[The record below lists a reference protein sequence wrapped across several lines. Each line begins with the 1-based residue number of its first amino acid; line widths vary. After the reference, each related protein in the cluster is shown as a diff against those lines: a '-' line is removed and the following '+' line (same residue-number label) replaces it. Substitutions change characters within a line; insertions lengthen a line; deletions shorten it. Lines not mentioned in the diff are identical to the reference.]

1 LFINSQVLEDRAK
14 EVETFFKSDSEES
27 EAEENPKSEPSP
39 AVEGKQPFD
48 TAEAPVE
55 LNSIEQLATET
66 SETIAGLS
74 ATAGTSECSENL
86 SQLLQTEEKPEEKS
100 ADRVEKPRIIIE
112 DPPEEIEFII
122 SPMKTLVEME
132 KLERSPDLSHSVAMD
147 HKERLANL
155 KRMSIANVPKP
166 SLHGRPGQIIDLN
179 DDGDDTG
186 SKAGV
191 NNLIERFVEQV
202 SSHKKSPRK
211 KDVQLR

>member
-1 LFINSQVLEDRAK
+1 MFINSQVLEDRAK
-14 EVETFFKSDSEES
+14 EVETFFKSESEES

-39 AVEGKQPFD
+39 AVVEKQPFD

-55 LNSIEQLATET
+55 LNSIEQLPTET
-66 SETIAGLS
+66 SETITGLS

-112 DPPEEIEFII
+112 DPPEEIESII
-122 SPMKTLVEME
+122 SPMKTLVEMD
-132 KLERSPDLSHSVAMD
+132 KLESSPDLSHSVAMD

-155 KRMSIANVPKP
+155 KRMSIASVPKP

-202 SSHKKSPRK
+202 SSLKKSPRK

>member
-1 LFINSQVLEDRAK
+1 VLEDRAK

-27 EAEENPKSEPSP
+27 EAEETPKSEPSP
-39 AVEGKQPFD
+39 AVEEQQPID

-55 LNSIEQLATET
+55 PNSMEQLPTET
-66 SETIAGLS
+66 SESITGLS

-86 SQLLQTEEKPEEKS
+86 SKPPETEEKPEEKS
-100 ADRVEKPRIIIE
+100 ADRVDKPRIVIE
-112 DPPEEIEFII
+112 DPPEEIESAI
-122 SPMKTLVEME
+122 SPMKSAVEME
-132 KLERSPDLSHSVAMD
+132 KLESSPDLSHSVAMD

-202 SSHKKSPRK
+202 SSLKKSPRK

>member
-1 LFINSQVLEDRAK
+1 MFINSQVLEDRAK
-14 EVETFFKSDSEES
+14 EVEAFFKSESEES

-39 AVEGKQPFD
+39 AVVEKQPFD

-55 LNSIEQLATET
+55 LNSIEQLPTET
-66 SETIAGLS
+66 SETITGLS

-112 DPPEEIEFII
+112 DPPEEIESII
-122 SPMKTLVEME
+122 SPMKTLVEMD
-132 KLERSPDLSHSVAMD
+132 KLESSPDLSHSVAMD

-155 KRMSIANVPKP
+155 KRMSIAIVPKP

-179 DDGDDTG
+179 DDGADTG

-202 SSHKKSPRK
+202 SSLKKSARK